1 MPDWHVAASLQALLG
16 EINQRWPGRDKR
28 SDGALG
34 DAAHSARVSDHNP
47 DYSAPGARR
56 GVVRARDIDK
66 DGIDLQELLDE
77 LRRECRDATPRV
89 AYVIY
94 NGQMMRSYRKTIAG
108 RTYEPGEWSPY
119 DGPNPH
125 IGHVHVSINHT
136 AAAEADTSPWFTPKE
151 EVDYM
156 ATTEGKAQLDR
167 IELAVAK
174 LAAAESA
181 RYADL
186 ANRVQAGN
194 DEERGRYKYYS
205 QEFGAIRQELADD
218 PASPVQA

>member
-16 EINQRWPGRDKR
+16 EINQRWPNRDKR

-47 DYSAPGARR
+47 DYNAPGARR
-56 GVVRARDIDK
+56 GVVRARDVDR
-66 DGIDLQELLDE
+66 DGIDVDQLLAE

-94 NGQMMRSYRKTIAG
+94 NRRIMRSYPKTIGG
-108 RTYEPGEWSPY
+108 RTYQPGEWAPY

-125 IGHVHVSINHT
+125 TGHVHVSINHT

-151 EVDYM
+151 DDDMPLTAADADLIVDRLLNRKLGPSTV
-156 ATTEGKAQLDR
+156 ADCLVRSRALALRLGENGDLNLQLDR
-167 IELAVAK
+167 IE
-174 LAAAESA
+174 
-181 RYADL
+181 ADS
-186 ANRVQAGN
+186 
-194 DEERGRYKYYS
+194 K
-205 QEFGAIRQELADD
+205 
-218 PASPVQA
+218 